1 MTATVADKA
10 RVRQINQN
18 VKLFGAFELAFEE
31 LREATT
37 KEVDSRQGVGVA
49 GQEEHWQQRFRWER
63 QCFKVEMTKRA
74 GDWLEAKERSF
85 SIRCV
90 MDGTTLRMSYASC
103 DFNELSNFMITHG
116 HIPTCFYNS
125 NSGYKWNSVRGTWE
139 SDSRRESKLCC
150 ELQNETAKLK
160 LHKFINSING
170 VKWVQKVLIEEFY
183 LEHLSKQFLAVSW
196 SWNYF
201 NLMEKVKL
209 KSNSALHFIQLLW
222 ILDLWSQFLTQLSVI
237 LQTDIEQLMYL

>member
-37 KEVDSRQGVGVA
+37 KEVDSRQGEAVG
-49 GQEEHWQQRFRWER
+49 GQEKHWQQRFRWGR
-63 QCFKVEMTKRA
+63 QCFKVEMTKRT

-85 SIRCV
+85 SIRLV
-90 MDGTTLRMSYASC
+90 MDGTTLRMSYSSC

-116 HIPTCFYNS
+116 HISTCFYNS
-125 NSGYKWNSVRGTWE
+125 NSGYKWNSVQGTWE

-160 LHKFINSING
+160 LQKFINSING
-170 VKWVQKVLIEEFY
+170 AKCVEKGLIEEFY
-183 LEHLSKQFLAVSW
+183 LEHLIFLVLGSISIW
-196 SWNYF
+196 
-201 NLMEKVKL
+201 
-209 KSNSALHFIQLLW
+209 
-222 ILDLWSQFLTQLSVI
+222 
-237 LQTDIEQLMYL
+237 